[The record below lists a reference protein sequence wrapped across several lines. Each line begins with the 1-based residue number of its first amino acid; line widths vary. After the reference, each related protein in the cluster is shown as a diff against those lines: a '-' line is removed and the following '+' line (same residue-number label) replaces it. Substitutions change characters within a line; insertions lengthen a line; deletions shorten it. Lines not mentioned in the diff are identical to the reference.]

1 MNDKENE
8 KESRRFSRSRGIYTV
23 LTLLLCAAIGA
34 IVGYFFDNAIV
45 GLGIGAAVGFILGY
59 SLGGLVK

>member
-1 MNDKENE
+1 MSDGENDKDL
-8 KESRRFSRSRGIYTV
+8 KRFSRSRGVYTV

-34 IVGYFFDNAIV
+34 IVGYFFDNAII
-45 GLGIGAAVGFILGY
+45 GLGIGAAVGFVLGF